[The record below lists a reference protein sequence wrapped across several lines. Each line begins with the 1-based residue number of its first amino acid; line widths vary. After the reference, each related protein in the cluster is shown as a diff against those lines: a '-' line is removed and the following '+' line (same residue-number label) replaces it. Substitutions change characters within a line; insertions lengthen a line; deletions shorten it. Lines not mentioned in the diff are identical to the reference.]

1 MEKWVQ
7 RIDANDR
14 QLYIR
19 MKASAKPENVENF
32 AKKALGISE
41 IVEIF
46 RTKVPKGIFDPEK
59 TGWME
64 VWVVR
69 F

>member
-1 MEKWVQ
+1 
-7 RIDANDR
+7 
-14 QLYIR
+14 